1 MQSVDTVVLL
11 LGTLSLLVIIV
22 ISVET
27 SAIEAY
33 STDNGH
39 HITVMTLLKAEICV
53 SEELP
58 LVCTKDTVVVMK

>member
-1 MQSVDTVVLL
+1 
-11 LGTLSLLVIIV
+11 
-22 ISVET
+22 VET

-33 STDNGH
+33 TTVNGH
-39 HITVMTLLKAEICV
+39 HITVMMLLEVVICV